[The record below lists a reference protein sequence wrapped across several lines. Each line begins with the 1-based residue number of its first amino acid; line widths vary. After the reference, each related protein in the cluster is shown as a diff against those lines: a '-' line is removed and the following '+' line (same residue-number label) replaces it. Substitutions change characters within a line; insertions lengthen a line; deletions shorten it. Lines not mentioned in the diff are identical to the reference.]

1 MTSYD
6 LQIKYK
12 NLSDRLNNLALE
24 KAKAEAQL
32 DQLLEQK
39 EKTFND
45 IKSIAKVE
53 TLEEAEIKLA
63 KLQEKLTGLFAEAEA
78 LLNE

>member
-53 TLEEAEIKLA
+53 TLEEAEA
-63 KLQEKLTGLFAEAEA
+63 KLTKLQKKLTDLFTEAEA
-78 LLNE
+78 LFNE